1 MQFPKNFLKFF
12 IITPLFGKDKTIST
26 KRTDAM
32 FTQDF
37 AHNRQLLKD
46 ALRSDECFDIIEREI
61 EINKKQAVMFY
72 IDGFVKDDTMEHIM
86 EFFYSRT
93 DDSMLKDA
101 RTFASRCVPYVEV
114 DVIGDLKMVVRC
126 VLSGISCIMI
136 DGFSECVM
144 LDMRTYPQRATSEPH
159 DDKVLRGSKD
169 GFVETLI
176 FNCALIRRRIRDPH
190 FTTTVLNAG
199 KSSQTDIVMCYMD
212 NKVDKT
218 LLATLKKK
226 IENLDI
232 EALSMNQQSLIEALY
247 PKKWFNPFP
256 KVKYTERPD
265 VAAAV
270 ALKGSIIILVDNSP
284 SALLLPTSIFEVLE
298 EADDYYFPPI
308 TGTYIRIARYLI
320 TFMSVLLTPTWLLMI
335 QNPELIPDMFKFIIP
350 HDAVNVP
357 IFWQLIL
364 IEIGIDGLR
373 LAALNTPDSLSTSL
387 SIVGAIAFSEF
398 AVKSGWFSM
407 EVILYMAFVTIANYS
422 QPSYELGYSLK
433 FLRVILLVLTRLFNI
448 YGFIG
453 GIILNIVL
461 LFTNKPLSGKS
472 YMYPLFPFHAKE
484 LLNKLTRIRTTA
496 KKTEKQK

>member
-1 MQFPKNFLKFF
+1 
-12 IITPLFGKDKTIST
+12 
-26 KRTDAM
+26 M
-32 FTQDF
+32 FTTDF
-37 AHNRQLLKD
+37 EHNRQLLRD
-46 ALRSDECFDIIEREI
+46 ALRSDYCFDIIERKI
-61 EINKKQAVMFY
+61 TLNKKQAVMFY

-86 EFFYSRT
+86 EFFYLNT
-93 DDSMLKDA
+93 NDDITTDA
-101 RTFASRCVPYVEV
+101 RTFASYCVPYVEV
-114 DVIGDLKMVVRC
+114 DVIGDIDKVVRF

-136 DGFSECVM
+136 DGFSQCVM
-144 LDMRTYPQRATSEPH
+144 LDMRTYPQRSTSEPH

-199 KSSQTDIVMCYMD
+199 TSSQTDIVMCYMD

-218 LLATLKKK
+218 LLNTLKKK
-226 IENLDI
+226 IESLNV
-232 EALSMNQQSLIEALY
+232 ESLSMNQQSLIEALY
-247 PKKWFNPFP
+247 PHKWYNPFP

-270 ALKGSIIILVDNSP
+270 CLKGSIIILVDNSP

-298 EADDYYFPPI
+298 EADDYYFPPV

-320 TFMSVLLTPTWLLMI
+320 TFVSVLLTPVWLLAI
-335 QNPELIPDMFKFIIP
+335 QNPELVPDMFSFVIP
-350 HDAVNVP
+350 KDNLNLP

-398 AVKSGWFSM
+398 AVESGWFSM

-433 FLRVILLVLTRLFNI
+433 FLRVILLVLTRILNI
-448 YGFIG
+448 WGFVA
-453 GIILNIVL
+453 GIVLNIVL
-461 LFTNKPLSGKS
+461 LFTNKTLSGKS
-472 YMYPLFPFHAKE
+472 YMYPLFPLHPRE
-484 LLNKLTRIRTTA
+484 LLFKLTRIRPSA
-496 KKTEKQK
+496 KKEE

>member
-1 MQFPKNFLKFF
+1 
-12 IITPLFGKDKTIST
+12 
-26 KRTDAM
+26 M
-32 FTQDF
+32 FTPDF
-37 AHNRQLLKD
+37 EHNKNMLKK
-46 ALRSDECFDIIEREI
+46 ALNSDNCFDIIERKI
-61 EINKKQAVMFY
+61 TLNGKNAVMFY

-86 EFFYSRT
+86 EFFYQNA
-93 DDSMLKDA
+93 DDSVLKNA
-101 RTFASRCVPYVEV
+101 RTFASFCVPYVEV
-114 DVIGDLKMVVRC
+114 DVLSDINAVVKN
-126 VLSGISCIMI
+126 VLSGISTIMV
-136 DGFSECVM
+136 DGFTECVM
-144 LDMRTYPQRATSEPH
+144 LDMRTYPQRGTSEPH

-176 FNCALIRRRIRDPH
+176 FNCALIRRRIRDPK
-190 FTTTVLNAG
+190 FTTTVLSAG
-199 KSSQTDIVMCYMD
+199 KSSQTDIVICYME
-212 NKVDKT
+212 NKVDKK
-218 LLATLKKK
+218 LLSTIKSK

-270 ALKGSIIILVDNSP
+270 CLKGSIVILVDNSP

-308 TGTYIRIARYLI
+308 TGTYIRLARYLI
-320 TFMSVLLTPTWLLMI
+320 TIVSVLLTPTWLLLV
-335 QNPELIPDMFKFIIP
+335 QNPELAPQALKFVIPDTNNLNIS
-350 HDAVNVP
+350 

-387 SIVGAIAFSEF
+387 SIVGALAFSQF
-398 AVKSGWFSM
+398 AIDSGWFTM

-433 FLRVILLVLTRLFNI
+433 FLRVILLILTRVFNI
-448 YGFIG
+448 WGFIAG
-453 GIILNIVL
+453 NILNIFL
-461 LFTNKPLSGKS
+461 LFTNKTLSGKS
-472 YMYPLFPFHAKE
+472 YMYPLFPLNPKE
-484 LLNKLTRIRTTA
+484 LLLKLTRIRSSA
-496 KKTEKQK
+496 KSTDSQS

>member
-1 MQFPKNFLKFF
+1 
-12 IITPLFGKDKTIST
+12 
-26 KRTDAM
+26 M
-32 FTQDF
+32 FTTDF
-37 AHNRQLLKD
+37 EHNRTLLKNT
-46 ALRSDECFDIIEREI
+46 LRSDKCFDIIERDLEL
-61 EINKKQAVMFY
+61 NGKDAVMFY

-86 EFFYSRT
+86 EFFYINTREEIVS
-93 DDSMLKDA
+93 DA
-101 RTFASRCVPYVEV
+101 RTFASHCVPYVEV
-114 DVIGDLKMVVRC
+114 DVMGDLDMIVRG

-136 DGFSECVM
+136 DGFTECIM
-144 LDMRTYPQRATSEPH
+144 LDMRTYPQRATSQPQ

-176 FNCALIRRRIRDPH
+176 FNCALIRRRIRDPK

-199 KSSQTDIVMCYMD
+199 TSSQTDIVMCYME

-218 LLATLKKK
+218 LLNTLKKK
-226 IENLDI
+226 IQSLDI

-247 PKKWFNPFP
+247 PQKWYNPFP

-270 ALKGSIIILVDNSP
+270 CLKGSIVILVDNSP

-320 TFMSVLLTPTWLLMI
+320 TLVSVLLTPLWLLAV
-335 QNPELIPDMFKFIIP
+335 QNPNLVPEFLKFVIPQQTDYNIS
-350 HDAVNVP
+350 
-357 IFWQLIL
+357 IFWQLII

-387 SIVGAIAFSEF
+387 SIIGALAFSEF
-398 AVKSGWFSM
+398 AIDTGWFSM
-407 EVILYMAFVTIANYS
+407 EVILYMAFVTIATYS

-433 FLRVILLVLTRLFNI
+433 FMRVILLILTRLFNI
-448 YGFIG
+448 WGFTL
-453 GIILNIVL
+453 GIVLNLVL
-461 LFTNKPLSGKS
+461 LFTNKTLSGKS
-472 YMYPLFPFHAKE
+472 YMYPLFPLHPRE
-484 LLNKLTRIRTTA
+484 LLNKLTRIRPSV
-496 KKTEKQK
+496 KKNS